1 MNKFLILLLSLNI
14 LYANSDNKND
24 LIDLTL
30 AKELF
35 NKGEYSKS
43 YDILNQLFLNDFDN
57 TDINYYLAKS
67 ALKLEKFGFANAA
80 FDRILI
86 KEDNNYFIMFE
97 QAKLSY
103 LQGNKK
109 LAISNMEE
117 LLKEKLSDSL
127 RKEIE
132 KFIDFAKDK
141 KVEFVATNVTRK
153 FASYVSK
160 NGLSSLDTIS
170 TEDKKLI
177 AKLPLEIDYDAPGY
191 PEMIKMMGDHAG
203 IKAKQFVAAQ
213 ALKDAT
219 MSETILQHYK
229 ADNLFIH
236 YNGDY
241 HSKNYGGIYWF
252 LKKSN
257 PNLKIAVI
265 EILEGADEKLS
276 IVKPKEENFSTTEF
290 IIVFP
295 KDAPKTF

>member
-14 LYANSDNKND
+14 LYANSDNKNN

-57 TDINYYLAKS
+57 TEINYYLAKS
-67 ALKLEKFGFANAA
+67 ALKLERFGFANAA

-141 KVEFVATNVTRK
+141 KLYSLETTLLISLNRTDN
-153 FASYVSK
+153 AS
-160 NGLSSLDTIS
+160 LSSD
-170 TEDKKLI
+170 DKYT
-177 AKLPLEIDYDAPGY
+177 LP
-191 PEMIKMMGDHAG
+191 
-203 IKAKQFVAAQ
+203 
-213 ALKDAT
+213 
-219 MSETILQHYK
+219 
-229 ADNLFIH
+229 
-236 YNGDY
+236 
-241 HSKNYGGIYWF
+241 
-252 LKKSN
+252 
-257 PNLKIAVI
+257 
-265 EILEGADEKLS
+265 
-276 IVKPKEENFSTTEF
+276 NFQYLGE
-290 IIVFP
+290 
-295 KDAPKTF
+295 

>member
-1 MNKFLILLLSLNI
+1 MKKIIYAFLFISSIVANAQDLKTYQIYNKKEKKATFHKMINELSNYDIVLFGEYHNNAVNHWLQLQLTKA
-14 LYANSDNKND
+14 LYEKKNGN
-24 LIDLTL
+24 LTL
-30 AKELF
+30 GAEMF
-35 NKGEYSKS
+35 ERH
-43 YDILNQLFLNDFDN
+43 QQ
-57 TDINYYLAKS
+57 TDL
-67 ALKLEKFGFANAA
+67 
-80 FDRILI
+80 
-86 KEDNNYFIMFE
+86 NNYLSGKTTDKEF
-97 QAKLSY
+97 QAATKLWQNY
-103 LQGNKK
+103 ATDYKPLV
-109 LAISNMEE
+109 
-117 LLKEKLSDSL
+117 
-127 RKEIE
+127 
-132 KFIDFAKDK
+132 DFAKDK

-170 TEDKKLI
+170 TENKKLI

-265 EILEGADEKLS
+265 EILEGSDEKLS

>member
-1 MNKFLILLLSLNI
+1 MKKIICAFLFVSSIVANAQELKIYQIYNKKEKKVEFHKMINELSNYDIVLFGEYHNNAVNHWLQLQVTKA
-14 LYANSDNKND
+14 LYEKKNGN
-24 LIDLTL
+24 LTL
-30 AKELF
+30 GAEMF
-35 NKGEYSKS
+35 ERH
-43 YDILNQLFLNDFDN
+43 QQ
-57 TDINYYLAKS
+57 TDL
-67 ALKLEKFGFANAA
+67 
-80 FDRILI
+80 
-86 KEDNNYFIMFE
+86 NNYLLGKTTDKEF
-97 QAKLSY
+97 QAATKLWQNY
-103 LQGNKK
+103 ATDYK
-109 LAISNMEE
+109 
-117 LLKEKLSDSL
+117 SL
-127 RKEIE
+127 V
-132 KFIDFAKDK
+132 DLAKDK
-141 KVEFVATNVTRK
+141 KIEFVATNVTRK
-153 FASYVSK
+153 FASYVAK

-170 TEDKKLI
+170 KEDKKLI

-219 MSETILQHYK
+219 MSETILEYYK
-229 ADNLFIH
+229 PNNLFIH

-265 EILEGADEKLS
+265 EILEGIDEKLS
-276 IVKPKEENFSTTEF
+276 IEKPKEEKFSTTEF